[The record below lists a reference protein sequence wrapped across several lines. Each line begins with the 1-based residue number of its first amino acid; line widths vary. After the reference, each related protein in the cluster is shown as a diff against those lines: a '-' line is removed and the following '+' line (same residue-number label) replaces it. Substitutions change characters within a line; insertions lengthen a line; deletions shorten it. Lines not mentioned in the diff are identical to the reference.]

1 MPHRTLRTT
10 SLRQILTEHRRAILG
25 GVQSRIR
32 AGRTD
37 RTAEVRD
44 EHAVADIEE
53 DISLALLQLGADT
66 LTRIDD
72 ALGRLAAGT
81 YGVCTDCEEEISEP
95 RLRALP
101 FAVRCRACEARRE
114 QLQLHARQRGGQ
126 DGGLSGFRAAV
137 GL

>member
-1 MPHRTLRTT
+1 
-10 SLRQILTEHRRAILG
+10 
-25 GVQSRIR
+25 V
-32 AGRTD
+32 
-37 RTAEVRD
+37 EVRD
-44 EHAVADIEE
+44 EHTVADIQE
-53 DISLALLQLGADT
+53 DISLALLQMRADT
-66 LTRIDD
+66 ATRIDD

-81 YGVCTDCEEEISEP
+81 YGVCADCEEEISEP

-114 QLQLHARQRGGQ
+114 QLRLHARQRADP